1 MSPVSAALLMAALLA
16 VGLVAYLYAA
26 HTVRGAERKVSVET
40 LEAVARQLQG
50 GGVTLPGGA
59 YLEERQVT
67 LWIDEV
73 PVSVKLAR
81 VVLPGCRGL
90 TIDPS
95 RYNASLAPWGNGTA
109 CGVESKVAV
118 TVSSSVAVVEYY
130 TPNSTG
136 LYHSLNITSEKL
148 RLVAWAS
155 TISTPWGN
163 VSLGRPVEVV
173 VVEKVVGGGP

>member
-1 MSPVSAALLMAALLA
+1 MSPVSVALLMAALLA

-26 HTVRGAERKVSVET
+26 HAIHGSERKVSVET

-59 YLEERQVT
+59 YLEERQAT

-73 PVSVKLAR
+73 PVSVSLAR

-118 TVSSSVAVVEYY
+118 TVSSGVAVVEYY

-136 LYHSLNITSEKL
+136 LFHTLTASPGRREM
-148 RLVAWAS
+148 VVWAS

-163 VSLGRPVEVV
+163 VSLGSPVEVV
-173 VVEKVVGGGP
+173 VVEREVGGS